1 MQNGT
6 KQKVRL
12 ITWWE
17 GENYGS
23 VLQAYSLYRVLER
36 HNCEVRLLPQ
46 FQTVFN
52 LKTFK
57 DTIFKTIG
65 IRRFW
70 KPSKR
75 KTSERTK
82 LFSHFVRKVFKRQII
97 ATKWQY
103 KKMLKETDVFITG
116 SDQLWNSY
124 DHFIPF
130 LFLDFAKEKR
140 KISYATSIGTNDFP
154 DKYKHT
160 IREYLNDYSHIAV
173 REYSAK
179 KAIERL
185 TGRNDIVQ
193 VLDPTLLIEKQ
204 EWELFAQETS
214 FTLPEKYI
222 ACYLLKKDNDY
233 IKQVQ
238 DIARKTG
245 IKNIVIIPSAENPDF
260 CIPEA
265 LVYRKVCVKEF
276 VKIISNAALIC
287 TDSFHGTVFSINLQK
302 QFVLFKRFD
311 DNDTMSQN
319 SRLYDLLNSMNIENR
334 FYEKDNDCLAYPIDY
349 EKVCPTLKKQREA
362 SEIYLEKA
370 LGYAGQ

>member
-193 VLDPTLLIEKQ
+193 VLDPTLLIEKK
-204 EWELFAQETS
+204 EWETFAEGTS
-214 FTLPEKYI
+214 LSLPEKYI
-222 ACYLLKKDNDY
+222 ACYLLKKENDY

-238 DIARKTG
+238 DIAIKTG
-245 IKNIVIIPSAENPDF
+245 IKKIVIIPSAENPDF
-260 CIPEA
+260 SIPEA
-265 LVYRKVCVKEF
+265 LIYRKACVKEF
-276 VKIISNAALIC
+276 VGILSKAELIC
-287 TDSFHGTVFSINLQK
+287 TDSFHGTAFSINLHK
-302 QFVLFKRFD
+302 QFILFKRFD
-311 DNDTMSQN
+311 DNDALSQN
-319 SRLYDLLNSMNIENR
+319 SRLYDLMDSLNIENR
-334 FYEKDNDCLAYPIDY
+334 FYEENSDCLAHFIDY
-349 EKVCPTLKKQREA
+349 EQVMPTLKRQREA